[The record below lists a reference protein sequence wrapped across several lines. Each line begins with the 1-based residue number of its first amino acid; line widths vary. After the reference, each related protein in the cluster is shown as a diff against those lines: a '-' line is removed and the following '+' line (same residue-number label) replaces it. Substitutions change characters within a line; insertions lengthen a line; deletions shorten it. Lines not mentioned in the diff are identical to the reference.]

1 MSHNFI
7 IFSGSTLNS
16 VPSKF
21 YLKHQKYKNIYA
33 YAENLKE
40 AKQKFKEANL
50 GECRWAQIVCLKTYN
65 IIESVFSFKIGE
77 PLYEGY
83 YSSDDE

>member
-1 MSHNFI
+1 MSHNYV

-21 YLKHQKYKNIYA
+21 YLKNQEYKNIYA
-33 YAENLKE
+33 YAKTLNE
-40 AKQKFKEANL
+40 AKEKFKEATL
-50 GECRWAQIVCLKTYN
+50 EECKWAQIVCLKTFN
-65 IIESVFSFKIGE
+65 IIESELSFKIDE